1 MDERSLK
8 EVIREEWK
16 KLSGLTWGQRL
27 GYVWEYYKPL
37 MLGILGVIAVISIA
51 VTMYRNAQIE
61 TVFQGY
67 LINCSNLSD
76 ITEQMGQ
83 EFGDYLGGVENN
95 QEILLSPLSY
105 DPEDTTQYGVA
116 NQMKLTTLMAAGD
129 VDVFIMDE
137 ETYGELQNL
146 GAFKELSGLMTS
158 EQMEKWEAYLHYDRD
173 PESGEEGVYA
183 LELDTSPVLEKYQL
197 YGGGTVYGAVMVGSS
212 RSETGIQFFEYL
224 MNE

>member
-1 MDERSLK
+1 MHGREVVK

-146 GAFKELSGLMTS
+146 GAFKELSGLLTS
-158 EQMEKWEAYLHYDRD
+158 EQMEKWKRIC
-173 PESGEEGVYA
+173 
-183 LELDTSPVLEKYQL
+183 T
-197 YGGGTVYGAVMVGSS
+197 M
-212 RSETGIQFFEYL
+212 TGILRAVRRGYMPWSWIHPL
-224 MNE
+224 SWKNISSTAAVLYMAL